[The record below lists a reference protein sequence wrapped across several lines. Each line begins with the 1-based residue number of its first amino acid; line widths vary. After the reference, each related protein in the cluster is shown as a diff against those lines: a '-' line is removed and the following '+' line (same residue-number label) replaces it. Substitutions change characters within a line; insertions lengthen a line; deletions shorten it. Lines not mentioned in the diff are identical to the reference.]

1 VATEPGQRGRLP
13 DLRLDGSAVLC
24 TVVVAIVAFVVVYP
38 LWLLLVNSFQVGAFG
53 RPTTWGFE
61 NWANAFTQPGLSNSI
76 VNTITLAVTRQVLAL
91 LIGVPAA
98 WLLARTDLPAK
109 RWLEFGFWIAVFLPP
124 LTVLVGWIMLFDGYA
139 GIANKWLQPLLH
151 LSQGPFEIFSWWG
164 ITFVHLVGATLGV
177 KIMVLTPAFRNLD
190 ASLEEA
196 SRASGA
202 STPGTLLRISAPLL
216 APAILVVTLL
226 GIISSLEAFEV
237 ELVLGRPSRI
247 DVFSTMIYRLAREQP
262 PAYGSATALSM
273 VVLLLMVPLILL
285 QQWIVLRRSYATMS
299 GKYRAGLV
307 HLGRW
312 RWWLFGVLAALVSL
326 MTVVPTLLVL
336 VGSFMRGF
344 GAFDIDR
351 PWTASNWTEVLGSS
365 VFREALI
372 NTLVLASATAVVS
385 MAAFALVAYI
395 SVRTRF
401 RLRGALDF
409 LTWIPSLLPGMVI
422 GLGLLWFFLTTP
434 VFRPVYGS
442 MLVLVLAVSISGM
455 TRAVQLL
462 KASLLQL
469 GNELEEASWA
479 SGAARLATV
488 RAIIVP
494 LIAPTLVVVGIV
506 AFSSASRTASQ
517 VALLASAA
525 NRPLSLVQLDY
536 LTDGRFEPASVIGV
550 VVLVLTIGAAA
561 LAYLVGLRDTSGVH

>member
-1 VATEPGQRGRLP
+1 
-13 DLRLDGSAVLC
+13 
-24 TVVVAIVAFVVVYP
+24 
-38 LWLLLVNSFQVGAFG
+38 
-53 RPTTWGFE
+53 
-61 NWANAFTQPGLSNSI
+61 
-76 VNTITLAVTRQVLAL
+76 
-91 LIGVPAA
+91 
-98 WLLARTDLPAK
+98 
-109 RWLEFGFWIAVFLPP
+109 
-124 LTVLVGWIMLFDGYA
+124 
-139 GIANKWLQPLLH
+139 
-151 LSQGPFEIFSWWG
+151 
-164 ITFVHLVGATLGV
+164 
-177 KIMVLTPAFRNLD
+177 
-190 ASLEEA
+190 
-196 SRASGA
+196 
-202 STPGTLLRISAPLL
+202 
-216 APAILVVTLL
+216 
-226 GIISSLEAFEV
+226 
-237 ELVLGRPSRI
+237 
-247 DVFSTMIYRLAREQP
+247 
-262 PAYGSATALSM
+262 M

-285 QQWIVLRRSYATMS
+285 QQWIVVRRSYATVS

-326 MTVVPTLLVL
+326 MTIVPTLLVL

-351 PWTASNWTEVLGSS
+351 PWTASNWTEVLVSS

-401 RLRGALDF
+401 RWRGVLDF

-442 MLVLVLAVSISGM
+442 MFVLVLAVSIGGM

-488 RAIIVP
+488 RAIILP
-494 LIAPTLVVVGIV
+494 LIAPTLAVVGIV

-536 LTDGRFEPASVIGV
+536 LTDGRFEAASVIGV